1 MSTHQLKLIPDLT
14 ERAFGVAGSTAKD
27 TDLHEKFKAMGG
39 KFNSKYR
46 CWVFSKQ
53 NRLKQV
59 CEAFG
64 LTDCESEP
72 QASAKAPKKSELLK
86 MDAVSAQH
94 LAMQFFVAGG
104 GVNPECVSRFNG
116 TFGKDRQGKVFGAT
130 ERATMAWM
138 LDSKQL
144 PIDQLA
150 IDLAQD
156 SMFLP
161 EHIEAALLECV
172 NDYADGEK
180 NRATGRARMIK
191 DMVDL
196 ASFDGLPF

>member
-1 MSTHQLKLIPDLT
+1 MEAYQLKLIPDVT
-14 ERAFGVAGSTAKD
+14 DKAFGVAGD
-27 TDLHEKFKAMGG
+27 TYPLREQLKALGG
-39 KFNSKYR
+39 AWNKQKGL
-46 CWVFSKQ
+46 WVFSK
-53 NRLKQV
+53 RTRYKQV
-59 CEAFG
+59 TEALG
-64 LTDCESEP
+64 LTDSESEP

-196 ASFDGLPF
+196 TSFDGLPF